1 MKFRT
6 KTHEIRLLIFLNLK
20 ACLNVCKLEAK
31 FHTKIMPIDEEIN
44 LRLFTILRYREGRVE
59 EITATSVL
67 NISLVFCRISM
78 KHGPFY
84 SPQRVL
90 FKFF

>member
-20 ACLNVCKLEAK
+20 ACLNVCKLEEK
-31 FHTKIMPIDEEIN
+31 FRTKIMPIDEEIN